1 MLILQ
6 NCICISRYSPLKSF
20 LEMSFLVV
28 QKHLIR
34 RLSKLAPIFGLN
46 RNIFTWIFQKF
57 AKIWNFTISHK
68 SDFKCYDVLR
78 RNIDYYGAHKRTL
91 KGHFKKRVFLSNKVG
106 LRVVQTEAILFL
118 KSMSDR
124 VGSVQRLWHRMKID
138 WRWRHWN
145 SVSFYVGSDS
155 FRHWFQK

>member
-6 NCICISRYSPLKSF
+6 NCICISRYLPLKSF

-34 RLSKLAPIFGLN
+34 RLQKLAPIFGLN

-57 AKIWNFTISHK
+57 AKIWDFTISHK

-78 RNIDYYGAHKRTL
+78 RNIDFYGALDFAKEPL
-91 KGHFKKRVFLSNKVG
+91 KGHFKIRVFLSNKLRVNLTR

-118 KSMSDR
+118 KSMSER
-124 VGSVQRLWHRMKID
+124 VGSRQRLWHRMM
-138 WRWRHWN
+138 N
-145 SVSFYVGSDS
+145 L
-155 FRHWFQK
+155 